1 MRRNQRRVEEM
12 IYIQGHQKGR
22 MQRGKERK
30 KVDYFGDSK
39 LNALLHSASGTL
51 EVRVLTPIIPPFEM
65 LISSLT
71 TDPGSRWESWSLS
84 FWADQMREQNKGN
97 VLKHPKKHSFPGQ
110 IASSPWLD
118 SYLLDFLQTFPNNF
132 LSSLQVL
139 LLRTTSAVV
148 SQARLLL
155 TYQVSFL

>member
-1 MRRNQRRVEEM
+1 
-12 IYIQGHQKGR
+12 

-71 TDPGSRWESWSLS
+71 TDPGSRWESWALS
-84 FWADQMREQNKGN
+84 FWAD
-97 VLKHPKKHSFPGQ
+97 
-110 IASSPWLD
+110 
-118 SYLLDFLQTFPNNF
+118 
-132 LSSLQVL
+132 
-139 LLRTTSAVV
+139 
-148 SQARLLL
+148 
-155 TYQVSFL
+155 